1 MGGTGTAFG
10 ATPVQTVKPGLEF
23 SGRSGE
29 RFDWQRDL
37 PERDRNREFTRRGPA
52 RTRRSEAMLRGTPI
66 QKRKLAD
73 EVRERLMEMIESGEV
88 APGDVLPS
96 ERELME
102 SLGVGRPAI
111 REAMQALER
120 AGLVHIR
127 HGERARVAEPSMRHM
142 IDQMSDSMK
151 HLLVHSAAS
160 LENLK
165 DARLTFELEMAR
177 RAAERHT
184 PADIAMLTRTV
195 DEQEANAGK
204 AAAFR
209 LLDGRFHREIAGLS
223 GNPIWPALSDAL
235 FRWLNDFH
243 VNLVSVPG
251 KERLTLA
258 EHRGIIDA
266 IATGDPAA
274 AATAMRDHLNRA
286 SDLYRKPEG
295 ERT

>member
-1 MGGTGTAFG
+1 
-10 ATPVQTVKPGLEF
+10 
-23 SGRSGE
+23 
-29 RFDWQRDL
+29 
-37 PERDRNREFTRRGPA
+37 
-52 RTRRSEAMLRGTPI
+52 MLKGTPI

-73 EVRERLMEMIESGEV
+73 DVRERLLAMIESGELR
-88 APGDVLPS
+88 PGDVLPS
-96 ERELME
+96 EREMMD

-120 AGLVHIR
+120 AGLIQIR
-127 HGERARVAEPSMRHM
+127 HGERARVAEPSMGRM

-177 RAAERHT
+177 LAAERHEA
-184 PADIAMLTRTV
+184 ADLERLSRTV
-195 DEQEANAGK
+195 EEQEASFGNSTT
-204 AAAFR
+204 FR
-209 LLDGRFHREIAGLS
+209 LLDGRFHREIAALS

-243 VNLVSVPG
+243 VDLVSVPG

-258 EHRGIIDA
+258 EHREIIEA
-266 IATGDPAA
+266 IATGDPEA
-274 AATAMRDHLNRA
+274 AATSMRNHLTRA
-286 SDLYRKPEG
+286 NDLYRKPDG
-295 ERT
+295 ERA

>member
-1 MGGTGTAFG
+1 
-10 ATPVQTVKPGLEF
+10 
-23 SGRSGE
+23 
-29 RFDWQRDL
+29 
-37 PERDRNREFTRRGPA
+37 
-52 RTRRSEAMLRGTPI
+52 MLKGTPI
-66 QKRKLAD
+66 QKRKLSD
-73 EVRERLMEMIESGEV
+73 EVRERLMEMIESGELS
-88 APGDVLPS
+88 PGDVLPS

-102 SLGVGRPAI
+102 GLGVGRPAI

-120 AGLVHIR
+120 SGLVQIR
-127 HGERARVAEPSMRHM
+127 HGERARVAEPSMPRM

-151 HLLVHSAAS
+151 HLLIHSTAS

-184 PADIAMLTRTV
+184 SADIAALMRTI
-195 DEQEANAGK
+195 DEQEQSAGR

-209 LLDGRFHREIAGLS
+209 LLDGRFHREIAALS

-251 KERLTLA
+251 KEKLTLA

-266 IATGDPAA
+266 IATGDSDA
-274 AATAMRDHLNRA
+274 AATAMRDHLTRA

>member
-1 MGGTGTAFG
+1 
-10 ATPVQTVKPGLEF
+10 
-23 SGRSGE
+23 
-29 RFDWQRDL
+29 
-37 PERDRNREFTRRGPA
+37 
-52 RTRRSEAMLRGTPI
+52 MLRGTPI

-73 EVRERLMEMIESGEV
+73 EVRERLMEMIESGELS
-88 APGDVLPS
+88 PGDVLPS

-102 SLGVGRPAI
+102 GLGVGRPAI
-111 REAMQALER
+111 REALQALER
-120 AGLVHIR
+120 AGLVQIR
-127 HGERARVAEPSMRHM
+127 HGERARVAEPSMRRM

-151 HLLVHSAAS
+151 HLLVHSTAS

-184 PADIAMLTRTV
+184 PADIAALRRTV
-195 DEQEANAGK
+195 DEQEQIAGQ

-209 LLDGRFHREIAGLS
+209 LLDGRFHREIAALS

-243 VNLVSVPG
+243 GNLVSVPG

-258 EHRGIIDA
+258 EHRSIVEA
-266 IATGDPAA
+266 IATGEPESAA
-274 AATAMRDHLNRA
+274 AAMRHHLTRA
-286 SDLYRKPEG
+286 NELYRKPEG
-295 ERT
+295 EGT

>member
-1 MGGTGTAFG
+1 
-10 ATPVQTVKPGLEF
+10 
-23 SGRSGE
+23 
-29 RFDWQRDL
+29 
-37 PERDRNREFTRRGPA
+37 
-52 RTRRSEAMLRGTPI
+52 MLRGTPI
-66 QKRKLAD
+66 QKRKLAHD
-73 EVRERLMEMIESGEV
+73 VRERLLEMIESGELR
-88 APGDVLPS
+88 PGDVLPS
-96 ERELME
+96 EREMMD

-120 AGLVHIR
+120 AGLIQIR
-127 HGERARVAEPSMRHM
+127 HGERARVAEPSMGRM

-177 RAAERHT
+177 RAAERREA
-184 PADIAMLTRTV
+184 ADIATLTRTV
-195 DEQEANAGK
+195 DEQEASSGHPAN
-204 AAAFR
+204 FR
-209 LLDGRFHREIAGLS
+209 LLDGRFHREIAALS

-243 VNLVSVPG
+243 VDLVSVPG

-258 EHRGIIDA
+258 EHRGIIAA
-266 IATGDPAA
+266 IASGDPEAA
-274 AATAMRDHLNRA
+274 ARAMRDHLTRA
-286 SDLYRKPEG
+286 SDLYRSPEG

>member
-1 MGGTGTAFG
+1 
-10 ATPVQTVKPGLEF
+10 
-23 SGRSGE
+23 
-29 RFDWQRDL
+29 
-37 PERDRNREFTRRGPA
+37 
-52 RTRRSEAMLRGTPI
+52 MLRGTPI

-73 EVRERLMEMIESGEV
+73 DVRERLLEMIETGELR
-88 APGDVLPS
+88 PGDVLPS

-102 SLGVGRPAI
+102 GLGVGRPAI

-120 AGLVHIR
+120 AGLIQIR
-127 HGERARVAEPSMRHM
+127 HGERARVAEPSIGRM

-151 HLLVHSAAS
+151 HLLVHSSAS

-184 PADIAMLTRTV
+184 GADIADLTRTV
-195 DEQEANAGK
+195 DEQEESFGNAV
-204 AAAFR
+204 AFR
-209 LLDGRFHREIAGLS
+209 LLDGRFHREIAALS

-243 VNLVSVPG
+243 VDLVSVPG

-258 EHRGIIDA
+258 EHRGIIQA
-266 IATGDPAA
+266 IATGDPDA
-274 AATAMRDHLNRA
+274 AATAMQNHLTRA
-286 SDLYRKPEG
+286 SDLYRNVEV
-295 ERT
+295 ERA